1 MLTKKHRHSMPG
13 PLFAL
18 HKKRR
23 YLRLTGSMLQVWKHE
38 EDYRRQSGG
47 LESEIGLQNCRVVG
61 NEEQL
66 EIEIIA
72 LHRSETFIA
81 DSAEEY
87 QEWFTVLKEA
97 SEKSIKD
104 FYAFVKVRIH
114 SLMLYGALSISNS
127 LVFHF

>member
-1 MLTKKHRHSMPG
+1 MPG
-13 PLFAL
+13 PLFGL

-38 EDYRRQSGG
+38 EDFRRQSGG

-61 NEEQL
+61 NEDHL

-81 DSAEEY
+81 ESSLEFR
-87 QEWFTVLKEA
+87 EWFTVLKEA

-104 FYAFVKVRIH
+104 FYAFVKV
-114 SLMLYGALSISNS
+114 GAHTSGSYCFS
-127 LVFHF
+127 TVDF